1 MRRLFLFLLV
11 VFAGSSLAYAQGPS
25 GEFRLY
31 YQTIR
36 DFNYRTGL
44 PDFEFQ
50 GDSFHGGGFGFVY
63 DLNPRLGIYSD
74 TAFLRGPEAGG
85 IKLNL
90 INQVQGIKLTARELG
105 PLNVYAKGGIGF
117 ARYIFSASGSD
128 LGVYWQSNFDLA
140 GGVDFEINDGFYFY
154 IEAKRMVMSLPR
166 LTNVEDRDKWN
177 GSLGLATG
185 IAFRF

>member
-1 MRRLFLFLLV
+1 VKHLSLFVLAVLASSSMLF
-11 VFAGSSLAYAQGPS
+11 AQGPS

-36 DFNYRTGL
+36 DFNYNSGAPGL
-44 PDFEFQ
+44 TFQ
-50 GDSFHGGGFGFVY
+50 NDSFNGGGFGFVY
-63 DLNPRLGIYSD
+63 DLNPRFGIYSD
-74 TAFLRGPEAGG
+74 TTFLRGPEEGG

-90 INQVQGIKLTARELG
+90 INQVQGAKVTAREIG

-117 ARYIFSASGSD
+117 ARFIFSAAGSD
-128 LGVYWQSNFDLA
+128 LGVFWQTNFDLA
-140 GGVDFEINDGFYFY
+140 GGVDFELRDGFFFY

-166 LTNVEDRDKWN
+166 LTNAPDRDKWN
-177 GSLGLATG
+177 GSLGLASG